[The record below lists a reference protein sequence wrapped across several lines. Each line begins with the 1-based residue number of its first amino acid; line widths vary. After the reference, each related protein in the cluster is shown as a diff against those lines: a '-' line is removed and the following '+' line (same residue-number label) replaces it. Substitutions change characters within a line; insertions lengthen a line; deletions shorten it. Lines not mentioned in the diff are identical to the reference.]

1 LFEPQNRR
9 AFHAEK
15 NLMRSVVIANVLAGL
30 CCLAMAGYGFVLL
43 LISQLDPL
51 HPYYVGI
58 ALGCA
63 VFGTFLVVPA
73 ISIPRSI
80 KLASIDRRAS
90 ISFALAPFAFIA
102 LAVVGIRAAPSPTP
116 PAAKRMTGYPDTPET
131 YFWKLT
137 RWRF

>member
-1 LFEPQNRR
+1 M
-9 AFHAEK
+9 
-15 NLMRSVVIANVLAGL
+15 LM
-30 CCLAMAGYGFVLL
+30 
-43 LISQLDPL
+43 ISQLDPMD
-51 HPYYVGI
+51 PYYAGI

-63 VFGTFLVVPA
+63 LFGTFLAVPA

-90 ISFALAPFAFIA
+90 IAFALAPFAFIA
-102 LAVVGIRAAPSPTP
+102 LAVVGIYATPSPAP
-116 PAAKRMTGYPDTPET
+116 PKAERVTRYPDTPET